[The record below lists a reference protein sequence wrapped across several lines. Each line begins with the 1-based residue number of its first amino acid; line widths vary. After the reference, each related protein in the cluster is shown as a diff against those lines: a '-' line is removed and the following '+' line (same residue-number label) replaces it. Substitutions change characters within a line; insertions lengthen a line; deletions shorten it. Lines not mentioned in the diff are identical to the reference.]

1 VLCYFGSDYDLIAK
15 YTWNVPENYWPATF
29 AEAITQYLE
38 ALFLRA
44 VGERYQEAADRAKD
58 ARLTLQAAKLE
69 DAQNNPS
76 RNPVRSPT
84 LEARSGLRTD
94 TIPGRN
100 FVDTMQLLAE

>member
-1 VLCYFGSDYDLIAK
+1 
-15 YTWNVPENYWPATF
+15 VPETDWPATF
-29 AEAITQYLE
+29 AEAIIQHLE

-44 VGERYQEAADRAKD
+44 VGERYQEAKDRQND

-84 LEARSGLRTD
+84 LEARTGS
-94 TIPGRN
+94 
-100 FVDTMQLLAE
+100 